1 MKTLLTIIAAT
12 ILITGIGYSVGQYQ
26 TKHTVTITV
35 SPTEIKS
42 LTLGGTMTLKNGMVY
57 HTRENW
63 GGNWKIGNSP
73 NEQITIRVKL

>member
-1 MKTLLTIIAAT
+1 MKTLLTITLLAT
-12 ILITGIGYSVGQYQ
+12 VLTAGISWLYQ
-26 TKHTVTITV
+26 DSHTATITV

-57 HTRENW
+57 HTRESW